1 MSHIDEVKTR
11 LSDLFLRDCGNLD
24 AQTEGLIR
32 DDVRRL
38 LRKYLRLDSFSL
50 TFSPDGNDVCLQV
63 RAVGRRV

>member
-1 MSHIDEVKTR
+1 MSHIDDVKMR

-24 AQTEGLIR
+24 AQTESLIR

-38 LRKYLRLDSFSL
+38 LSKYLRLESFSL

-63 RAVGRRV
+63 KAGGRRV